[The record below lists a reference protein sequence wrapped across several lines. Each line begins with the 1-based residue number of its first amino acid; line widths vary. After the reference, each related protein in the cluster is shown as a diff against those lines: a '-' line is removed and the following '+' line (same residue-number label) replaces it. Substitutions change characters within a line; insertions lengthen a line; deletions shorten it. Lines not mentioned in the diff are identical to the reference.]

1 MARKLSCRNF
11 AGILVLFSV
20 LGAVSFGQEMAPPPF
35 LDTDQS
41 ELTVNPGDG
50 LTVTCKGSAP
60 LSWSHPEN
68 FGADTASKISIDPL
82 GNETMMGEYASILTI
97 RNMTSSDTGRYRCY
111 YSDTLPS
118 DIEDSYNAASVYAF
132 VKEASQLFV
141 MMTPMNVLTTQKYR
155 PVTIKCLVTDP
166 EAEVTLWTKT
176 PEKQIIVDGSEITY
190 DKTMGFTLYNPTP
203 RNNGPHMCK
212 ATVGNT
218 TVESQTFYLFY
229 FGEAQMP
236 YPKLTT
242 NSPLVTVGETFRLK
256 CEVRGPLD
264 GLLFFNWSLPG
275 ADVIGGGIIQNDSKK
290 EEDSGTERYMLFTS
304 VLTVREATV
313 ANGGEYVC
321 HARNRAGSANDKIR
335 VNVLESG
342 YIHLEC
348 ADGNTTQ
355 AMVGTRHK
363 IICSVNAYPEQ
374 VQLTWYKDGHKI
386 NKSDNNF
393 LIKARDQRLN
403 ILNVAPEHAGIYTLE
418 ARNRDVAVNSSVQL
432 LVYMKPTVQ
441 IEKTSPHFQKKGE
454 KSVLTCTSEGMPEP
468 SFSWFWKPCGGE
480 NPLRCEP
487 SLQAAWQVFSLRN
500 LPNEPLQLQQEMS
513 SDTDGTKVYTSRLTL
528 INPTQNGFYM
538 CTATNRYGN
547 SSAVAEFLV
556 TDVPN
561 GFGVQFDVL
570 DTVEGDEAVTFSCQA
585 NKFKFTTPTW
595 HHLYPDNVTEAVP
608 TSAIRTK
615 HTEYSNMVVLALG
628 RVEVGDAGKY
638 VCMAES
644 REDGELVKAETFL
657 NVEAMVAPTMTVGL
671 SDRTVDASNTTSM
684 SLTCLADGVPSP
696 EIRWFRDGEAVLGD
710 VAGIQLEAGGE
721 RLVVE
726 RISAEDAG
734 MYTCTAVNRAGSVS
748 SNGTVTIE
756 GLPSAVQGLMSTD
769 QKIILG
775 CLLVVLAVVCA
786 VIVLLAWKLHKRRK
800 LYQYIYKLDPDLP
813 IDEQTELLPYNSKWE
828 FSRER
833 MKIGKTLGRGAFG
846 QVMEATAFGIEK
858 DKQCSTVAV
867 KMLKD
872 DASSNEVKALMDE
885 LKILIHIGQHL
896 NIVNL
901 LGACT
906 KDGPLYV
913 IVECCKY
920 GNLSNY
926 LRGKR
931 KGFVES
937 KDQLARSNSSSGYDN
952 CRYVDSPNGKCLRT
966 VSKEGIMN
974 YDYTCDDGEPLTLED
989 LVSYSYQVA
998 RGMEYLASKKCI
1010 HRDLAARNV
1019 LLAKHNVVKIC
1030 DFGLARDVYRNPE
1043 YVKMGNAPLPVK
1055 WMAPESIFDRSY
1067 TIQSDVWSYGVLLWE
1082 IFELGGSPYPGVQI
1096 NEDFFDKLRQ
1106 GFRMRQPKH
1115 ASDDLYQM
1123 MLTCWRLEP
1132 TERPTFT
1139 DLAESMS
1146 SQLEA
1151 TAEQEYLDLSPEI
1164 HDDEDSGIPSS
1175 PTETD
1180 SFLPTFPT
1188 DEERQTSRP
1197 ASGNYDNS
1205 RPERH
1210 SYGDIVD
1217 EEEAVKIMMD
1227 HPGQRASY
1235 HSDAKALPNV
1245 SLGVRKGQG
1254 SSKSNDSVSSSD
1266 SHNSSGFHSYDE
1278 APPDYNMVVTTDV

>member
-1 MARKLSCRNF
+1 MARWLSCRNF

-20 LGAVSFGQEMAPPPF
+20 FGAISFGQEMAEPPY

-41 ELTVNPGDG
+41 ELTVNPGDS
-50 LTVTCKGSAP
+50 LTVTCKGRAP
-60 LSWSHPEN
+60 LSWSHPQN
-68 FGADTASKISIDPL
+68 FGANTASRISIEVP
-82 GNETMMGEYASILTI
+82 GNGTTTGEYSSVLTL
-97 RNMTSSDTGRYRCY
+97 RNMTSSDTGRLRCY

-118 DIEDSYNAASVYAF
+118 DVEDSYNAASVYVF
-132 VKEASQLFV
+132 VKDPSKLFV
-141 MMTPMNVLTTQKYR
+141 MMRQSVLQTQKYR
-155 PVTIKCLVTDP
+155 PITVKCLVTDP
-166 EAEVTLWTKT
+166 EANVTLWTNT
-176 PEKQIIVDGSEITY
+176 PEKQIVVDGSEITY
-190 DKTMGFTLYNPTP
+190 DKTVGFTLYSPTP

-212 ATVGNT
+212 ATVGNK
-218 TVESQTFYLFY
+218 TVESQPFFLFV
-229 FGEAQMP
+229 FGVAQKP
-236 YPKLTT
+236 YPKVTT
-242 NSPLVTVGETFRLK
+242 NSPLVTAGEKFRLK
-256 CEVRGPLD
+256 CEVRGALD
-264 GLLFFNWSLPG
+264 GLMFFNWSLPG
-275 ADVIGGGIIQNDSKK
+275 ADVIGGRIIQNDSKK
-290 EEDSGTERYMLFTS
+290 EENSGTERYTLFTS

-313 ANGGEYVC
+313 ADGGEYVC
-321 HARNRAGSANDKIR
+321 HARNRAPGSANDKIR
-335 VNVLESG
+335 VNVLERG
-342 YIHLEC
+342 FIHLEC

-363 IICSVNAYPEQ
+363 IICSISAYPEQ
-374 VQLTWYKDGHKI
+374 VELTWYKDGYKI
-386 NKSDNNF
+386 NKSDSNF
-393 LIKARDQRLN
+393 LLKARDHRLN

-418 ARNRDVAVNSSVQL
+418 ARNRDVAVNNSVQL
-432 LVYMKPTVQ
+432 FVYMKPAVQ
-441 IEKTSPHFQKKGE
+441 IEKTSPHFQMKGE
-454 KSVLTCTSEGMPEP
+454 KSVLTCTSEGRPQP
-468 SFSWFWKPCGGE
+468 SFTWFWKPCARE

-487 SLQAAWQVFSLRN
+487 SQQAAWQVFSLRN
-500 LPNEPLQLQQEMS
+500 HPNEPLQLQQEMA
-513 SDTDGTKVYTSRLTL
+513 SDADGTKVYTSRLTL
-528 INPTQNGFYM
+528 LNPTENGFYR
-538 CTATNRYGN
+538 CTAANRYGN

-561 GFGVQFDVL
+561 GFGVEFDVV
-570 DTVEGDEAVTFSCQA
+570 DTTEGDEDVSFSCHA
-585 NKFKFTTPTW
+585 NKFKFTSPTW
-595 HHLYPDNVTEAVP
+595 HRLYPDNVTEAVP
-608 TSAIRTK
+608 TSSIETK
-615 HTEYSNMVVLALG
+615 RTEYSNVLVLTLG
-628 RVEVGDAGKY
+628 RVEVEDAGKY

-644 REDGELVKAETFL
+644 RGDGDELVKAVTFL
-657 NVEAMVAPTMTVGL
+657 HVEAMVSPTMTVGL
-671 SDRTVDASNTTSM
+671 WDRTVDASNTTSM

-696 EIRWFRDGEAVLGD
+696 EIRWFHDGEELAGD

-726 RISAEDAG
+726 RLSAEDAG
-734 MYTCTAVNRAGSVS
+734 IYTCTAVNRAGSVS

-769 QKIILG
+769 QKVILG
-775 CLLVVLAVVCA
+775 CLMVVLAVVCA

-833 MKIGKTLGRGAFG
+833 MKLGKTLGRGAFG
-846 QVMEATAFGIEK
+846 QVIEASAFGIEK

-937 KDQLARSNSSSGYDN
+937 KDQLGRSSSSGYDN

-1010 HRDLAARNV
+1010 HRDLAARNI

-1115 ASDDLYQM
+1115 ASDELYQM
-1123 MLTCWRLEP
+1123 MLTCWRMEP

-1146 SQLEA
+1146 NQLEA

-1180 SFLPTFPT
+1180 SFLPTFPA
-1188 DEERQTSRP
+1188 EEAPETSRP
-1197 ASGNYDNS
+1197 ASGHYDNS

-1217 EEEAVKIMMD
+1217 EQEAVKILMD

-1278 APPDYNMVVTTDV
+1278 APPDYNTVVTTDV

>member
-1 MARKLSCRNF
+1 ML
-11 AGILVLFSV
+11 
-20 LGAVSFGQEMAPPPF
+20 PPPY
-35 LDTDQS
+35 LDIDQS
-41 ELTVNPGDG
+41 EQTFHPGDS
-50 LTVTCKGSAP
+50 LAVTCRGRAP
-60 LSWSHPEN
+60 ISWSHPEN
-68 FGADTASKISIDPL
+68 VGADTAGRISVEIP
-82 GNETMMGEYASILTI
+82 GNETTTTTEEYSSVL
-97 RNMTSSDTGRYRCY
+97 RLQNMTAADTGRFRCY

-118 DIEDSYNAASVYAF
+118 DVEDSYNAASVYVF
-132 VKEASQLFV
+132 VKDPSKLFV
-141 MMTPMNVLTTQKYR
+141 MMMENILQTKKYR

-166 EAEVTLWTKT
+166 EANVTLWTRT
-176 PEKQIIVDGSEITY
+176 PEKQILVDGSEITY
-190 DKTMGFTLYNPTP
+190 DKTMGFTLYSPTP
-203 RNNGPHMCK
+203 RNNGGHMCK
-212 ATVGNT
+212 ATVGNK
-218 TVESQTFYLFY
+218 TVESQTFYLFV

-242 NSPLVTVGETFRLK
+242 NSPLVTVGERFKLK

-264 GLLFFNWSLPG
+264 GLLHFNWSLPG
-275 ADVIGGGIIQNDSKK
+275 ADVIGGRIIQNDSKK
-290 EEDSGTERYMLFTS
+290 EEDSGIEHYMLFTS
-304 VLTVREATV
+304 VLTVHEATV
-313 ANGGEYVC
+313 ADGGEYVC
-321 HARNRAGSANDKIR
+321 HARNRAGAAEAKTR
-335 VNVLESG
+335 VNVLEDG
-342 YIHLEC
+342 FIHLEC
-348 ADGNTTQ
+348 ADGNTTH
-355 AMVGTRHK
+355 AMVGTSHK

-374 VQLTWYKDGHKI
+374 VNLTWYKDGLKI

-393 LIKARDQRLN
+393 PIKVRGGRLT
-403 ILNVAPEHAGIYTLE
+403 IHNVALEHAGIYTLE
-418 ARNRDVAVNSSVQL
+418 ASNRDITVSSSVQL
-432 LVYMKPTVQ
+432 FTYVKPAVQ
-441 IEKTSPHFQKKGE
+441 IEKSSDFQNVGE
-454 KSVLTCTSEGMPEP
+454 KAVLTCTSKGMPEP
-468 SFSWFWKPCGGE
+468 RCNWFWKPCGSE

-487 SLQAAWQVFSLRN
+487 STRIAWKVFPFRDH
-500 LPNEPLQLQQEMS
+500 PNDPLQLQKEVS
-513 SDTDGTKVYTSRLTL
+513 TDADGTKVYSSHLMLT
-528 INPTQNGFYM
+528 NPTQNGFYR
-538 CTATNRYGN
+538 CTTENRYGR
-547 SSAVAEFLV
+547 SGAMTEFLV
-556 TDVPN
+556 TDVPR
-561 GFGVQFDVL
+561 GFGVQFSSL
-570 DTVEGDEAVTFSCQA
+570 DRIEGDDNVTFSCQA
-585 NKFKFTTPTW
+585 NKFKFTSPTW
-595 HHLYPDNVTEAVP
+595 HRVGADNVMKAVP
-608 TSAIRTK
+608 TSALRTER
-615 HTEYSNMVVLALG
+615 TPYSNRLVLTLRRAEL
-628 RVEVGDAGKY
+628 EDAGKY

-644 REDGELVKAETFL
+644 REVGGQLLKAETL
-657 NVEAMVAPTMTVGL
+657 LHVQAMVPPTMTAGL
-671 SDRTVDASNTTSM
+671 WDRTVDASNTTSM
-684 SLTCLADGVPSP
+684 SLTCRSEGVPSP
-696 EIRWFRDGEAVLGD
+696 EIRWFHEGSEVTDD
-710 VAGIQLEAGGE
+710 VAGIRLEAGGE

-726 RISAEDAG
+726 RLSAKDAG
-734 MYTCTAVNRAGSVS
+734 MYTCTAVNRAGRTS

-756 GLPSAVQGLMSTD
+756 GLPSAVQGLMSTE
-769 QKIILG
+769 QKVLLG
-775 CLLVVLAVVCA
+775 CLMVVLAVVCA
-786 VIVLLAWKLHKRRK
+786 VVVLLVWKLHRRRK

-937 KDQLARSNSSSGYDN
+937 KDQRDRSSSSGYDN

-966 VSKEGIMN
+966 ISKEGLMN

-1030 DFGLARDVYRNPE
+1030 DFGLARNVYSNPE

-1123 MLTCWRLEP
+1123 MLACWRMEP

-1139 DLAESMS
+1139 DLAETMS
-1146 SQLEA
+1146 NQLEA

-1175 PTETD
+1175 PTEAD
-1180 SFLPTFPT
+1180 SFLPTFPA
-1188 DEERQTSRP
+1188 DIEAARQASSRP
-1197 ASGNYDNS
+1197 ASGNYDNSNYDNS

-1217 EEEAVKIMMD
+1217 EEEAVKILMD

-1235 HSDAKALPNV
+1235 HSDAKALVPNSV

-1254 SSKSNDSVSSSD
+1254 SSKSNDSVSSSG

-1278 APPDYNMVVTTDV
+1278 APPDYNAVVMTDV